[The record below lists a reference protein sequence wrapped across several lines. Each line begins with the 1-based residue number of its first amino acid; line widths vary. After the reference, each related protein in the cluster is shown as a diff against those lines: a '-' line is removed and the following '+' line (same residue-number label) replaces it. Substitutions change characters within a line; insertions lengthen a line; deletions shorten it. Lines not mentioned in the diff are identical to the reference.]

1 MPSGIKNNGPF
12 ARPETSAAS
21 LPVSSGQP
29 GAADTALSSAFRHV
43 LGGAGAQGHPPS
55 SPLKAGRELARRAKA
70 EKPGAA
76 QKGTPRKTHIG
87 PRSGHK

>member
-12 ARPETSAAS
+12 ARPETSATS
-21 LPVSSGQP
+21 LPAISGQP
-29 GAADTALSSAFRHV
+29 AAPDTALSSAFRHV
-43 LGGAGAQGHPPS
+43 LGGTGAQGHLPTA
-55 SPLKAGRELARRAKA
+55 PLKTGQEIARRAKA

-76 QKGTPRKTHIG
+76 QTGAPRKTHIG